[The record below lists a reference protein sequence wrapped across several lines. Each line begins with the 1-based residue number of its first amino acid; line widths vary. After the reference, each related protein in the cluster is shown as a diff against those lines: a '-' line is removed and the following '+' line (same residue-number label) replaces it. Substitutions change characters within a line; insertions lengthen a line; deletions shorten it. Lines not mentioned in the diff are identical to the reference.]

1 MDNSEIIVI
10 DSERLKNSEG
20 LLRHTTAFFKDIE
33 SQQNNMTF
41 NDDEE
46 SFLEK

>member
-20 LLRHTTAFFKDIE
+20 LLRHTTAFFKDIG
-33 SQQNNMTF
+33 S
-41 NDDEE
+41 
-46 SFLEK
+46 